1 MDRQGSLIASWSNTF
16 AALSACNQRHGWTGY
31 LGQSLATIRDSFINQ
46 NHSLEVVYGIPPP
59 HPLTYVSGTAKVQ
72 AVEEYLKDRDS
83 LLCDLRRNLRL
94 AQERMTSHANQR
106 RREVSFEVGDYVYLK
121 LQPYRQTTVTFRS
134 SLKLS
139 PRFYGP
145 FQILSKVSLIAY
157 RLDLPKDY
165 QIHDVF
171 HVSLL
176 RKHLGSI
183 NHSSIITTSSSHR
196 RFFHYSSTCFHIRQ
210 A

>member
-1 MDRQGSLIASWSNTF
+1 
-16 AALSACNQRHGWTGY
+16 
-31 LGQSLATIRDSFINQ
+31 
-46 NHSLEVVYGIPPP
+46 
-59 HPLTYVSGTAKVQ
+59 
-72 AVEEYLKDRDS
+72 
-83 LLCDLRRNLRL
+83 
-94 AQERMTSHANQR
+94 MTSHANQR

-145 FQILSKVSLIAY
+145 FQILSKVSLVAY

-183 NHSSIITTSSSHR
+183 NHASIITTSSSHK
-196 RFFHYSSTCFHIRQ
+196 RFFHYSSTCFHIGQ
-210 A
+210 AWNSEGQISSQSRSVNEMGGCIRWRCHLGKWVAVF